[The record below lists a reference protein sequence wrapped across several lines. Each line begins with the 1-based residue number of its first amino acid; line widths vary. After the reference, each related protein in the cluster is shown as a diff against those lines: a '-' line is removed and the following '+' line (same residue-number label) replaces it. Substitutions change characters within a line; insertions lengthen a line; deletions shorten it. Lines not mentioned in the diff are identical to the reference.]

1 MNVESI
7 NEVSII
13 PPFHPYCLRAA
24 SPLLVRA
31 QPGAGIVRVI
41 TKLSGRQAPVLNSLS
56 YHPVFKNQDQGSRSR
71 LVLSAKQHG
80 FPVSVTLLRIKN
92 KDQGYE
98 MSFYSGHVIVIKSV
112 SGS

>member
-1 MNVESI
+1 MSVESI

-13 PPFHPYCLRAA
+13 PPFHPYCPRAA

-31 QPGAGIVRVI
+31 LPGAGIVRVI

-56 YHPVFKNQDQGSRSR
+56 YHPVLKNQDQGSGSR
-71 LVLSAKQHG
+71 LVLSAKHHE
-80 FPVSVTLLRIKN
+80 FPAILLRIKN
-92 KDQGYE
+92 MDQGSE
-98 MSFYSGHVIVIKSV
+98 ISFYGEQVILVKSV